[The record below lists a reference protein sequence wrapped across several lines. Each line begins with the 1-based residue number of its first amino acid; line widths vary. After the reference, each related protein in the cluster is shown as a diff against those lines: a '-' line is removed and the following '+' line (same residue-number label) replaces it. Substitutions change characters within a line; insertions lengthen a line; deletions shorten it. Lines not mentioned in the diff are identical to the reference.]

1 MKKNKSTIFLIILL
15 SLTIVILTIFM
26 IFMMNK
32 KFSLNF
38 RSFFTQRVEELQIE
52 ETYKNTYDKI
62 NIKTDAADVYIKKSE
77 NEDIY
82 LKVYAEKNH
91 ANVIDNETELNI
103 EVKQDKCI
111 GICINN
117 KISKVELY
125 IPENYEKEIKIDNN
139 YGDVEIES
147 FEKLNL
153 NIKEDAGDIKIEK
166 ANIVNIDNNYGDIE
180 INEINEGTIKES
192 AGDVKIIKVN
202 SIDVKNNYGDVKI
215 TEINEYVKV
224 DSNAGDVKIQ
234 NLNITKDSLITT
246 DVGSI
251 KIEKTNDI
259 RIDADSDVGEVKIRE
274 NNKNAEVTLKIE
286 NNVGDIKVN

>member
-1 MKKNKSTIFLIILL
+1 MKKSSSTIFLIVLL
-15 SLTIVILTIFM
+15 SLTVILLTSFM
-26 IFMMNK
+26 ILMMNK

-38 RSFFTQRVEELQIE
+38 RSLFAKRVEELQIE
-52 ETYKNTYDKI
+52 ETYKNNYEKI
-62 NIKTDAADVYIKKSE
+62 NIKTDAADVYVKKSE

-91 ANVIDNETELNI
+91 ANVIDNVGELNI

-125 IPENYEKEIKIDNN
+125 IPENYEKEINIDNN
-139 YGDVEIES
+139 YGDVKIDS

-153 NIKEDAGDIKIEK
+153 DIKEDAGDINIEK
-166 ANIVNIDNNYGDIE
+166 ANIVNINNNYGDIE
-180 INEINEGTIKES
+180 INEINVGTIKEA
-192 AGDVKIIKVN
+192 AGDVKIEKVN

-215 TEINEYVKV
+215 TEINEYVKI

-234 NLNITKDSLITT
+234 NLNIEKDSLITT

-259 RIDADSDVGEVKIRE
+259 YIDADADVGEVKIRE

>member
-15 SLTIVILTIFM
+15 SLTIVILTTFM
-26 IFMMNK
+26 IFIMNK

-38 RSFFTQRVEELQIE
+38 KSFFTQRVEELQIE

-77 NEDIY
+77 NEDIQ

-91 ANVIDNETELNI
+91 TNVIDNETELNI

-117 KISKVELY
+117 KVSKVELY

-139 YGDVEIES
+139 YGDIEIES

-166 ANIVNIDNNYGDIE
+166 ANIVNIDDNYGNIE
-180 INEINEGTIKES
+180 INEINEGAIKES
-192 AGDVKIIKVN
+192 AGDIKIIKVN

-215 TEINEYVKV
+215 TEINEYVKI
-224 DSNAGDVKIQ
+224 DGDAGDIKID
-234 NLNITKDSLITT
+234 NINITKDSSIETNVGKIKINKTNEIFIEAST
-246 DVGSI
+246 DLGKTSI
-251 KIEKTNDI
+251 KENH
-259 RIDADSDVGEVKIRE
+259 RE
-274 NNKNAEVTLKIE
+274 SEITLNIKS
-286 NNVGDIKVN
+286 NVGDIKID